1 MSGNTLN
8 LKIFFQE
15 KMYKNIRITRMVYL
29 TIAKDSYLKFVSV
42 YFECVYI
49 LNISRGTS
57 FYVFYSNA
65 KHFAYFK

>member
-8 LKIFFQE
+8 LKISFQE

-29 TIAKDSYLKFVSV
+29 TIAKDSYLEFVSV

-49 LNISRGTS
+49 
-57 FYVFYSNA
+57 
-65 KHFAYFK
+65 